1 VADRVTFTPGSADRI
16 AKVVRTVEAGN
27 RDATGYVASPRLQ
40 GGGGASLKLCT
51 FTGSWSVGSAKTLT
65 LKNQTTTPNTVT
77 AYNLHLG
84 LEPVSACD
92 VLIGKA
98 GTAWYLV
105 QADLTKQPNYDGS
118 AGTQVFTIE
127 TGDMKWK
134 NVIQCS
140 TGATS
145 ASPAALSFFS

>member
-16 AKVVRTVEAGN
+16 AKVVRIVEAGN

-40 GGGGASLKLCT
+40 GGGGGASLKLCT
-51 FTGSWSVGSAKTLT
+51 FTGSWSVGSSKTLT

-105 QADLTKQPNYDGS
+105 QANLTKQPNYDGN

-127 TGDMKWK
+127 TGDMKWS
-134 NVIQCS
+134 NVESCPDDE
-140 TGATS
+140 
-145 ASPAALSFFS
+145 ASPQSLSFFYG

>member
-1 VADRVTFTPGSADRI
+1 MADRVTFTPGSADRI
-16 AKVVRTVEAGN
+16 AKVVRIVEAGN

-40 GGGGASLKLCT
+40 GGGASLKLCT

-65 LKNQTTTPNTVT
+65 LKNQTTTPNTVS

-84 LEPVSACD
+84 LEPASPCD

-105 QADLTKQPNYDGS
+105 QADLTKQPNYSGS

-127 TGDMKWK
+127 TGDMRWA
-134 NVIQCS
+134 NV
-140 TGATS
+140 ATCPDEEATPQS
-145 ASPAALSFFS
+145 LSFFYG

>member
-1 VADRVTFTPGSADRI
+1 MADRVTFTPGSAERI
-16 AKVVRTVEAGN
+16 AKVVRIVEAGN

-40 GGGGASLKLCT
+40 GGGGGASLKLCT
-51 FTGSWSVGSAKTLT
+51 FTGSWSVGSSKTLT

-105 QADLTKQPNYDGS
+105 QADLTKQPNYSGIGLHVFGVDSGDASWTGVTSCDTAQAS
-118 AGTQVFTIE
+118 AQ
-127 TGDMKWK
+127 
-134 NVIQCS
+134 
-140 TGATS
+140 
-145 ASPAALSFFS
+145 ALSYFQ